1 MTKEMV
7 MAMLATIK
15 DISIDDDYDDMIAV
29 TIEDFEGFDE
39 HWHEILVDVDDSV
52 EYMEVWLAEHCISQC
67 HDYYSEYEFDGFT
80 VQVGCASMDI

>member
-15 DISIDDDYDDMIAV
+15 DISVDDDYDDMIAV

-39 HWHEILVDVDDSV
+39 DWGEICKKVDASV
-52 EYMEVWLAEHCISQC
+52 KYMEAWLDEHCVSQC
-67 HDYYSEYEFDGFT
+67 HDYYSDYEFEGFT
-80 VQVGCASMDI
+80 VQVGSASMDI